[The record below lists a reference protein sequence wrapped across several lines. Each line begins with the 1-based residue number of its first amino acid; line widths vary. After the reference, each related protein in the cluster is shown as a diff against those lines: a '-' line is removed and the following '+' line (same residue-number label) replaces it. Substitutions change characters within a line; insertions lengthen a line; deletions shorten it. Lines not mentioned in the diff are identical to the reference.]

1 MTGFS
6 IISILIIHLLLPLHI
21 LSSVI
26 LHLSSPHSISI
37 YPHISFLHLL
47 AANDYLFRHA
57 ELRDGMMVSSCM
69 SRHTS
74 ITPSLLYPHSHIPP
88 SFLTLSTQL
97 SPPSSTYPT
106 ISLLSTSTSLPAHPV
121 KTPSSIHPTK
131 SPPPSI
137 FINTPF
143 SLLFFLHPLFTFSLF
158 FLHA

>member
-47 AANDYLFRHA
+47 AAMTIFSVTQNCVTEWWCPATWAD
-57 ELRDGMMVSSCM
+57 
-69 SRHTS
+69 
-74 ITPSLLYPHSHIPP
+74 TPVLHPLSFTLTHI
-88 SFLTLSTQL
+88 FLTLSTQL